1 MEKKLVTSKDLA
13 QLFGVS
19 GRRVGQLTEDGVIEK
34 DGRGVYDLEKTVK
47 AYIKYLSDKAYAREE
62 SMTEAEL
69 KEQKLRAEVALKES
83 QKDLHE
89 LKTEI
94 AKGQYVPVEE
104 VELDYKKFFA
114 TFKKFAMAMPSRI
127 AGLVGAHVEPVVLR
141 DIEKKM
147 NDETVRMLRAFVVSA
162 VDTDAEDGDA
172 K

>member
-69 KEQKLRAEVALKES
+69 KEQKLPAEVALKES

>member
-1 MEKKLVTSKDLA
+1 MEKMLVTSKDLA

-104 VELDYKKFFA
+104 VELDYKIG
-114 TFKKFAMAMPSRI
+114 R
-127 AGLVGAHVEPVVLR
+127 AHV
-141 DIEKKM
+141 
-147 NDETVRMLRAFVVSA
+147 
-162 VDTDAEDGDA
+162 
-172 K
+172 

>member
-1 MEKKLVTSKDLA
+1 MEKMLVTSKDLA

-69 KEQKLRAEVALKES
+69 KDQKLRAEVALKES

-114 TFKKFAMAMPSRI
+114 TFKKFAMAMPSR
-127 AGLVGAHVEPVVLR
+127 
-141 DIEKKM
+141 
-147 NDETVRMLRAFVVSA
+147 RALPRS
-162 VDTDAEDGDA
+162 
-172 K
+172 

>member
-127 AGLVGAHVEPVVLR
+127 AGLVGAHVEPVVQR
-141 DIEKKM
+141 KKEKKM

-162 VDTDAEDGDA
+162 VDNEAEDGDA

>member
-19 GRRVGQLTEDGVIEK
+19 GRRVGQLTEDGGIEK

-127 AGLVGAHVEPVVLR
+127 AGLIGAHVEPVVLR

>member
-1 MEKKLVTSKDLA
+1 MEKKLVTSKDVA

-162 VDTDAEDGDA
+162 VDNEAEDGDA

>member
-1 MEKKLVTSKDLA
+1 MEKKLVNPKDLA

-162 VDTDAEDGDA
+162 VDNEAEDGDA

>member
-13 QLFGVS
+13 QLVGVS

-162 VDTDAEDGDA
+162 VDNEAEDGDA

>member
-62 SMTEAEL
+62 SMTEAEI

-162 VDTDAEDGDA
+162 VDNEAEDGDA

>member
-1 MEKKLVTSKDLA
+1 MEKMLVSSKDLA

-19 GRRVGQLTEDGVIEK
+19 GRRVGQLTEDGIIEK

-62 SMTEAEL
+62 SMTETEL

-94 AKGQYVPVEE
+94 AKGKYVPIEE

-147 NDETVRMLRAFVVSA
+147 NDETVRMLRAFVMSA
-162 VDTDAEDGDA
+162 VETDAEDGDA

>member
-1 MEKKLVTSKDLA
+1 MEKMLVTSKDLA

-104 VELDYKKFFA
+104 VEPDYKKFFA

>member
-1 MEKKLVTSKDLA
+1 MEKMLVTSKDLA

-19 GRRVGQLTEDGVIEK
+19 GRRVGQLTEDGAIEK

>member
-1 MEKKLVTSKDLA
+1 MEKMLVTSKDLA

-47 AYIKYLSDKAYAREE
+47 AYIKHLSDKAYAREE

-114 TFKKFAMAMPSRI
+114 TFKKFAMAMPSRV

-147 NDETVRMLRAFVVSA
+147 NDETVRMLRAFVMSA
-162 VDTDAEDGDA
+162 VETDAEDGDA

>member
-162 VDTDAEDGDA
+162 VDNEAEDGDA

>member
-13 QLFGVS
+13 QQFGVS
-19 GRRVGQLTEDGVIEK
+19 GRRLGQLTEEKKKEK

-162 VDTDAEDGDA
+162 VDNEAEDGDA